1 MIKVNLLAGERK
13 KAKKKLLIPAGQQ
26 LTIVCSLVLVL
37 TLLGVGWRFWAVTK
51 ESKQLDAD
59 IAAAQR
65 ETAQLQTIIAQVQA
79 FEQEKAQLQQR
90 IVLIE
95 DLRKAQTGPVHMLDQ
110 ISRSVPPMLWLTQ
123 LKQNPAT
130 NEVLLDGRCTTL
142 TGLSDFVATLESTG
156 FFKKS
161 IEIVSSVSE
170 AAKASQTPQ
179 VEMIKFQIKATFQ
192 RPGDPAA
199 APATAAAPPPSHSA
213 AVNRELKP
221 GV

>member
-1 MIKVNLLAGERK
+1 VIKVNLLAGERK

-26 LTIVCSLVLVL
+26 LTVVCSLVLVSGVL
-37 TLLGVGWRFWAVTK
+37 AVGWRFWIVTK
-51 ESKQLDAD
+51 ESKQLDAQ
-59 IAAAQR
+59 IAAAQK
-65 ETAQLQTIIAQVQA
+65 ETAQLQTIIAQVQT

-110 ISRSVPPMLWLTQ
+110 ISRSLPPMLWLTQ

-130 NEVLLDGRCTTL
+130 SEVLLDGRCMTL

-161 IEIVSSVSE
+161 IEIVSTVSE
-170 AAKASQTPQ
+170 PVKAPQTSQS
-179 VEMIKFQIKATFQ
+179 EMIKFQIKATFQ
-192 RPGDPAA
+192 RPGEPGPTPAA
-199 APATAAAPPPSHSA
+199 TAPSRSA
-213 AVNRELKP
+213 AVNSELKP

>member
-1 MIKVNLLAGERK
+1 VIKVNLLAGERK

-37 TLLGVGWRFWAVTK
+37 SLLAVGWRFWAITK
-51 ESKQLDAD
+51 VSKQLDAD

-95 DLRKAQTGPVHMLDQ
+95 ELRKAQTGPVHMLDQ

-170 AAKASQTPQ
+170 TAKASSTPQ
-179 VEMIKFQIKATFQ
+179 AEMIKFQIKATFQ
-192 RPGDPAA
+192 RPGAPAA
-199 APATAAAPPPSHSA
+199 TPATAAAPAPSHSA